1 MDRVVEYR
9 QMVREVLEAFAK
21 NDPKA
26 QLIFDSEHDRYLVMH
41 NEWKNDHRI
50 YGCAIQI
57 DITEGQIWLQ
67 HNSTEIYIDRE
78 LIQLGALPQDII
90 YGFRAPTIRQRIAAV
105 LYETQHPLEQ
115 PV

>member
-1 MDRVVEYR
+1 MDRVAEYR
-9 QMVREVLEAFAK
+9 QMIRKVLEDFAK

-57 DITEGQIWLQ
+57 DIIKGQIWLQ
-67 HNSTEIYIDRE
+67 QNSTEIYVDRE
-78 LIQLGALPQDII
+78 LIQLGAFPQDII
-90 YGFRAPTIRQRIAAV
+90 YGFRAPTVRQRIAAV
-105 LYETQHPLEQ
+105 YAMKYS
-115 PV
+115 